1 MNTCINFS
9 LAWSIPDDN
18 IPGIPSNHK
27 GAGSLDPV
35 QDKTRTSFDHNE
47 GRHGMECQY
56 HLHRV
61 TVSTI
66 NQLIAIPVDT
76 NNTIHYD
83 RQKQGQSRPLPGNQ
97 VNTQEP
103 ATARPSVSL
112 LMKHREVIV
121 VVARLHCW
129 TPHSTAYMSS
139 PTCCGEKGL
148 ALCMSKK
155 QLEVNII

>member
-1 MNTCINFS
+1 
-9 LAWSIPDDN
+9 
-18 IPGIPSNHK
+18 
-27 GAGSLDPV
+27 
-35 QDKTRTSFDHNE
+35 
-47 GRHGMECQY
+47 MECQY

-83 RQKQGQSRPLPGNQ
+83 RQKQGQSRPLPGSQ

-121 VVARLHCW
+121 VVARLPLLNTPQHCLHAQSHMLW
-129 TPHSTAYMSS
+129 
-139 PTCCGEKGL
+139 GERIGTMYEQEATRSEHYL
-148 ALCMSKK
+148 IMIICRHKK
-155 QLEVNII
+155 CVVGVKNRFSDLTKEQEG